1 MRSIIKFLSI
11 GIILGV
17 ISCGGS
23 GSEGSTDTTSTSQQK
38 TEQKAEKT
46 QDEQTVDQSNIPA
59 SQRVDLENK
68 GIGPVKNVE
77 LDEKI
82 DRKLAVK
89 GKEIY
94 DVKCIACHNVDTK
107 LIGPPQKG
115 IMKKR
120 TPEWVMNMIMNPTE
134 MLEKDPLAKD
144 LLEEYN
150 GTPMLDQNITRE
162 EARALV
168 EYFRT
173 L

>member
-1 MRSIIKFLSI
+1 MVF
-11 GIILGV
+11 GFM
-17 ISCGGS
+17 SCGGS
-23 GSEGSTDTTSTSQQK
+23 DGNDGTDNSSSSTSNSTPAK
-38 TEQKAEKT
+38 TEETAPKS
-46 QDEQTVDQSNIPA
+46 DSNVPA
-59 SQRVDLENK
+59 SERVDLENK
-68 GIGPVKNVE
+68 GIGPITNVE

-82 DRKLAVK
+82 DRKMAVK

-94 DVKCIACHNVDTK
+94 DTKCIACHSVDTK

-115 IMKKR
+115 ILDRR

-134 MLEKDPLAKD
+134 MLEKDPLAMD
-144 LLEEYN
+144 LLEEFN
-150 GTPMLDQNITRE
+150 NTPMLDQNIPEE

>member
-1 MRSIIKFLSI
+1 MHSLIKFLSVVF
-11 GIILGV
+11 ILAMF
-17 ISCGGS
+17 SCGGS
-23 GSEGSTDTTSTSQQK
+23 GQDGSADTKAATSSTEKKADKTADKPANDQANVPPSE
-38 TEQKAEKT
+38 
-46 QDEQTVDQSNIPA
+46 
-59 SQRVDLENK
+59 RVDLVNK
-68 GIGPVKNVE
+68 GVGPVKDVT

-94 DVKCIACHNVDTK
+94 DTKCVACHAVDHK

-115 IMKKR
+115 IMDKR

-134 MLEKDPLAKD
+134 MLEKDPIAKAM
-144 LLEEYN
+144 LEEFN
-150 GTPMLDQNITRE
+150 GVPMIDQNITQD
-162 EARALV
+162 EARAIV

>member
-1 MRSIIKFLSI
+1 MHSIIKFLSVVF
-11 GIILGV
+11 ILSV
-17 ISCGGS
+17 VSCGGS
-23 GSEGSTDTTSTSQQK
+23 GDEGSTETTTTKDK
-38 TEQKAEKT
+38 TEQKADKPQEKKA
-46 QDEQTVDQSNIPA
+46 VDQSNVLP
-59 SQRVDLENK
+59 SERVDLVNK
-68 GIGPVKNVE
+68 GVGPIKNVE

-82 DRKLAVK
+82 DRKMAVK

-94 DVKCIACHNVDTK
+94 DVKCVACHNVDHK
-107 LIGPPQKG
+107 VIGPPQKG
-115 IMKKR
+115 IMDKR

-134 MLEKDPLAKD
+134 MLEKDPIAKD
-144 LLEEYN
+144 MLEEFN

>member
-1 MRSIIKFLSI
+1 MCLVVLVF
-11 GIILGV
+11 GFM
-17 ISCGGS
+17 SCGGS
-23 GSEGSTDTTSTSQQK
+23 DGADDSSSSSSSSSSTTT
-38 TEQKAEKT
+38 TEETASKSS
-46 QDEQTVDQSNIPA
+46 SNVPA

-68 GIGPVKNVE
+68 GIGPIKNVE

-82 DRKLAVK
+82 DRQMAVK

-94 DVKCIACHNVDTK
+94 DTKCVACHSVDTK

-115 IMKKR
+115 IMERR

-144 LLEEYN
+144 LLAEYN
-150 GTPMLDQNITRE
+150 NTPMLDQNISEE

>member
-1 MRSIIKFLSI
+1 MHHFIKFFTLVLV
-11 GIILGV
+11 LGF

-23 GSEGSTDTTSTSQQK
+23 GEEGTTDNKATSSN
-38 TEQKAEKT
+38 TEEKENT
-46 QDEQTVDQSNIPA
+46 PAQSDSNVPA
-59 SQRVDLENK
+59 SERVDLQNK
-68 GIGPVKNVE
+68 GIGPITDVE
-77 LDEKI
+77 LPEQI
-82 DRKLAVK
+82 DRKMAVK

-94 DVKCIACHNVDTK
+94 DSKCVACHNVDTK
-107 LIGPPQKG
+107 LIGPPQRG
-115 IMKKR
+115 ILERR

-144 LLEEYN
+144 LLEEFN
-150 GTPMLDQNITRE
+150 NTPMLDQNIPEE

>member
-1 MRSIIKFLSI
+1 MCLVVLVF
-11 GIILGV
+11 GFMG
-17 ISCGGS
+17 CGGS
-23 GSEGSTDTTSTSQQK
+23 GSDSDTSSSSSSSSS
-38 TEQKAEKT
+38 AEKT
-46 QDEQTVDQSNIPA
+46 EKPSSSSNSSVPA

-68 GIGPVKNVE
+68 GIGPITNVE

-94 DVKCIACHNVDTK
+94 DRLCIACHSVDTK

-115 IMKKR
+115 IMERR

-144 LLEEYN
+144 LLEEFN
-150 GTPMLDQNITRE
+150 NTPMLDQNVSE
-162 EARALV
+162 EDARALL